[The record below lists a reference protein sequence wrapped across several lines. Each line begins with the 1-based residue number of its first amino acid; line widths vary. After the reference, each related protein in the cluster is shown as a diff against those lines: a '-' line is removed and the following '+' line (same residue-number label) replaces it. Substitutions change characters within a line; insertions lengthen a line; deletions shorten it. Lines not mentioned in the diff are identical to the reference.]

1 MRAAADRLLIA
12 TGNPGK
18 WRELRALLEGLPFEV
33 AGLAEH
39 AVALPE
45 ETGTTFL
52 DNALLKARHARAATG
67 LGVIA
72 DDSGLEV
79 DALAGA
85 PGVRSARYA
94 GPGASD
100 AQNNA
105 KLIAAL
111 AGVPPERRAA
121 RYRCVLVCLPADPA
135 AAPLIAEGAWEGRI
149 VDAPRGTAG
158 FGYDP
163 HFLVPDLG
171 CTAAQLDPAHKNRI
185 SHRGVAMLMLR
196 ERLERLAPGAGDHRR

>member
-1 MRAAADRLLIA
+1 MHAAADRLLIA

-18 WRELRALLEGLPFEV
+18 WRELRALLDGLPFEI
-33 AGLAEH
+33 ASLAQY
-39 AVALPE
+39 ALAPPE
-45 ETGTTFL
+45 ETGATFL
-52 DNALLKARHARAATG
+52 ENALLKARHARAATG
-67 LGVIA
+67 LAVIA

-79 DALAGA
+79 DALGGE

-100 AQNNA
+100 AENNA

-111 AGVPPERRAA
+111 AGVPPERRGA
-121 RYRCVLVCLPADPA
+121 RYRCVLVYLPADRV
-135 AAPLIAEGAWEGRI
+135 AAPLIAEGVWEGRI
-149 VDAPRGTAG
+149 VDAPAGAAG

-163 HFLVPDLG
+163 HFLVPELG

-185 SHRGVAMLMLR
+185 SHRGIALRALR
-196 ERLERLAPGAGDHRR
+196 ERLERLAQRAGAPR

>member
-1 MRAAADRLLIA
+1 MRAADNRLLIA

-33 AGLAEH
+33 AGLAEY
-39 AVALPE
+39 AVASPE
-45 ETGTTFL
+45 ETGATL
-52 DNALLKARHARAATG
+52 RDNALLKARHARAASG
-67 LGVIA
+67 LAVIA

-79 DALAGA
+79 DALGGA

-94 GPGASD
+94 GLGASD

-105 KLIAAL
+105 RLVAAL

-121 RYRCVLVCLPADPA
+121 RYRCVLVYLPADPA

-149 VDAPRGTAG
+149 VDAPRGAAG

-171 CTAAQLDPAHKNRI
+171 CTAAELDPARKNRV
-185 SHRGVAMLMLR
+185 SHRGVAMRVLR
-196 ERLERLAPGAGDHRR
+196 ERLERLDAGARDRRR